1 MVARSLSLASITS
14 FALLASVISIFFC
27 LRLRPSPSF
36 PPLPSPL
43 PSPLLASSSLL
54 SLAACLVGL
63 LPVPGAS

>member
-14 FALLASVISIFFC
+14 FALLASVISIFFG
-27 LRLRPSPSF
+27 LRRSC